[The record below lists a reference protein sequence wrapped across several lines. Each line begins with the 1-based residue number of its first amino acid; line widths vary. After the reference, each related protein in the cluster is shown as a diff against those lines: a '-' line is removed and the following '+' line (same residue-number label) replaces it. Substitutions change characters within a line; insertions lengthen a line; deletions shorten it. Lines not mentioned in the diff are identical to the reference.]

1 MFARV
6 RTYFLFIFRVANFVL
21 TPFGNTVR
29 DSLRT
34 HDANLGYPQR
44 HNDIKP
50 VHGTSKAAIR
60 QQIQQV
66 RPWAL
71 GGLETFSNVVWIDSK
86 GVRNTEQK
94 IVPEQTTKLITDA
107 KKYGQALIDTCSWLS
122 THGFTKKHVFDGGYK
137 KGWRWCV
144 VSWIVSGQT
153 SCPFA
158 VASCKKKCAVCFANA
173 ETSKLFN

>member
-86 GVRNTEQK
+86 GVRNTEQNSSRTNNK
-94 IVPEQTTKLITDA
+94 INHRCQKIWP
-107 KKYGQALIDTCSWLS
+107 GID
-122 THGFTKKHVFDGGYK
+122 
-137 KGWRWCV
+137 
-144 VSWIVSGQT
+144 
-153 SCPFA
+153 
-158 VASCKKKCAVCFANA
+158 
-173 ETSKLFN
+173 